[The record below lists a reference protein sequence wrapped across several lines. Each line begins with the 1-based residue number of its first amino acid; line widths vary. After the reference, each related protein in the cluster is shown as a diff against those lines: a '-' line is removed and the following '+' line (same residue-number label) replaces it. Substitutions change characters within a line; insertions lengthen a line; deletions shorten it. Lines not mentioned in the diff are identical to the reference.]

1 MKNNIRLSLLLI
13 FVFIATILFGFVN
26 KLTAPRILSNEELLV
41 NGFYRLQ
48 QPIPLSDFSLEKE
61 DGSYFTKSDLQG
73 KWTIM
78 YFGFSSC
85 PSECPVTMSELRKLI
100 NTLREKDFEL
110 YDKQWILVTIDPE
123 RDSAEDINFYASR
136 FDSSFIGLR
145 AERPTLLS
153 LTTQLNV
160 AKVMPM
166 KHEMHSIEELSKH
179 VNNIIL
185 INKDAEYFGFFRPP
199 FDISKLSLTYQSITT
214 Q

>member
-85 PSECPVTMSELRKLI
+85 PSDCPVTMSELRKLI

-166 KHEMHSIEELSKH
+166 KHEMQSIEDLSKH

>member
-85 PSECPVTMSELRKLI
+85 PSDCPVTMSELRKLI

-166 KHEMHSIEELSKH
+166 KHEMHSIEDLSKH

>member
-1 MKNNIRLSLLLI
+1 MER
-13 FVFIATILFGFVN
+13 
-26 KLTAPRILSNEELLV
+26 
-41 NGFYRLQ
+41 
-48 QPIPLSDFSLEKE
+48 E
-61 DGSYFTKSDLQG
+61 DGSYFTKSDLKG

-100 NTLREKDFEL
+100 NALREKDFEL
-110 YDKQWILVTIDPE
+110 DDKQWILVTIDPE

-136 FDSSFIGLR
+136 FDSSFVGVR

-160 AKVMPM
+160 AKVKPM
-166 KHEMHSIEELSKH
+166 KHEMHSIEELSNH

-185 INKDAEYFGFFRPP
+185 INQNGEYFGFFRPP
-199 FDISKLSLTYQSITT
+199 FDVSKLSLTYQSVVT

>member
-61 DGSYFTKSDLQG
+61 DGTYFTKSDLQG

-85 PSECPVTMSELRKLI
+85 PSDCPVTMSELRKLI

-166 KHEMHSIEELSKH
+166 KHEMHSIEDLSKH